1 MAEIEL
7 TLNSP
12 LTEEQLDTITD
23 VDFDHTNRI
32 WFHTKHDKQVEFV
45 KVKPVTSNADRIRAM
60 SDWEL
65 ADFIGGI
72 FTVERDA
79 WGDYDPRLVVT
90 QEPRVEVRDKEDIMD
105 WLQSPTGG
113 MISE

>member
-60 SDWEL
+60 SDEKL
-65 ADFIGGI
+65 AEFIGGI
-72 FTVERDA
+72 YTLERDA
-79 WGDYDPRLVVT
+79 WGDYDPCVV
-90 QEPRVEVRDKEDIMD
+90 VEQSVKIRDKEDMLD
-105 WLQSPTGG
+105 WLRSPAGG
-113 MISE
+113 EK